1 MTKFTDDQIAI
12 LKLNEGE
19 HLVLAPPGSGKTEL
33 LSKRLN
39 IAVKDGISPDK
50 IICITFTN
58 RASKNMLERIGENQ
72 IEMPFVGTLHNF
84 GLQFLHKN
92 KKIPANCT
100 LLDEEDSKQLIQDA
114 IAELKE
120 DDIELRTANIDA
132 IKLGKFMRNS
142 LFEKLAI
149 PSLVSNINSSNS
161 NQLGLTSIN
170 PLSEYENKLFQSIT
184 EKYTQ
189 NKKHSCSID
198 FDDVLYLTLN
208 TLIFEKNLLM
218 TNYEW
223 MQIDEVQD
231 LSSLQWEIINRI
243 RGVNCHAVYF
253 GDNDQAIFSFMGASQ
268 SSLEKFTKACKKH
281 YLVENFRSPQKLIDL
296 FNTYAE
302 KNFQSTK
309 RVKIKLE
316 RFNNP
321 NSSGS
326 IKKILFSGNFDDEA
340 ESISRE
346 IIPEQIKIHHKIA
359 ILTRTNKEAEIVST
373 YLTNRKTEHFR
384 VSGFDLFHRR
394 TIKDALAFTRAL
406 RYPTDRL
413 AWSRL
418 VSIFGKIPS
427 LRASREL
434 VNQLH
439 NYGIYPQ
446 DYLEDIGI
454 QPFLDTFLE
463 NLEGQRCVVFDT
475 ETSGLNVESDDIIQI
490 AAIELIAGAP
500 TGKEFEIYIKTNKD
514 LSESSNIHKISNV
527 YLNAHGVSPEV
538 GLKKFKEFAGNSIL
552 IGHNISNF
560 DLKIL
565 NSNYARYLISPL
577 NNQIYDTVDLS
588 KRIYPNLNSYKLE
601 SLIKLLEVDGN
612 NSHNAIDDVR
622 ANTNLLINLH
632 EKIKVNKKNRWQV
645 YFDSQK
651 FMNEF
656 QMNLGPFWSNIQS
669 RMHKVYNLGELIKD
683 FFLFANEKVS
693 YKCDDQ
699 DTKHNSRLIRYL
711 QTEWLKNKS
720 FATLSDTILS
730 QSIIDLSTYSEAD
743 LISENDRII
752 VSTIHK
758 AKGLEFDSVVI
769 SGCVKDNFP
778 HFYSRNNRVAT
789 EEDARL
795 LYVALSRA
803 KKEILITMHDSVT
816 NRGGTYPRYPSPF
829 LSFLD

>member
-1 MTKFTDDQIAI
+1 MTKFTADQIKI
-12 LKLNEGE
+12 LELNEGE
-19 HLVLAPPGSGKTEL
+19 HIVLAPPGSGKTEL

-39 IAVKDGISPDK
+39 LAVKDGISPDK

-84 GLQFLHKN
+84 GIQFLHKN

-100 LLDEEDSKQLIQDA
+100 LLDEEDSKQFIQDA
-114 IAELKE
+114 ISELEE
-120 DDIELRTANIDA
+120 DDVEFRTTDIDT
-132 IKLGKFMRNS
+132 IKLGKFMRNN
-142 LFEKLAI
+142 LLEKLGI
-149 PSLVSNINSSNS
+149 PSLVSNINASTSS
-161 NQLGLTSIN
+161 QQGLISIN
-170 PLSEYENKLFQSIT
+170 PLSEIENNYFQSIT

-189 NKKHSCSID
+189 NKKNSCSID
-198 FDDVLYLTLN
+198 FDDVLYLTLH
-208 TLIFEKNLLM
+208 TLMFEKNLLM

-243 RGVNCHAVYF
+243 KGINCHAVYF

-268 SSLEKFTKACKKH
+268 SSLEKFTKNCKKH

-302 KNFQSTK
+302 KNFHSSK
-309 RVKIKLE
+309 HVKIKSE
-316 RFNNP
+316 KFSTST
-321 NSSGS
+321 SSGN

-394 TIKDALAFTRAL
+394 TIKDALALTRSL

-418 VSIFGKIPS
+418 ISIFGKIPS
-427 LRASREL
+427 LRASREF
-434 VNQLH
+434 VNKLY
-439 NYGIYPQ
+439 NNGIYPQ

-454 QPFLDTFLE
+454 QPYLDTFLR
-463 NLEGQRCVVFDT
+463 NLESQRCIVFDT

-490 AAIELIAGAP
+490 AAIELIAGVP
-500 TGKEFEIYIKTNKD
+500 TGNEFDIYLKTNRD
-514 LSESSNIHKISNV
+514 LSESSQIHKISNDF
-527 YLNAHGVSPEV
+527 LNTHGVSPEI

-552 IGHNISNF
+552 IGHNISKF

-565 NSNYARYLISPL
+565 NCNYARCLISPS
-577 NNQIYDTVDLS
+577 NNQIYDTVTLS

-601 SLIKLLEVDGN
+601 SLIKFLEIDGN
-612 NSHNAIDDVR
+612 NSHNAIDDVK
-622 ANTNLLINLH
+622 ANTNLLINLQ
-632 EKIKVNKKNRWQV
+632 EKIKANLKNRTQI
-645 YFDSQK
+645 YIDSQK
-651 FMNEF
+651 FMSEF
-656 QMNLGPFWSNIQS
+656 QMNLGPFWSDTQS
-669 RMHKVYNLGELIKD
+669 RMNKVYNIGELIKD
-683 FFLFANEKVS
+683 FFMFANEKVG
-693 YKCDDQ
+693 YRCDDQ
-699 DTKHNSRLIRYL
+699 EKKHNLKLITYL

-720 FATLSDTILS
+720 FATLSDAILS

-743 LISENDRII
+743 LISENDRIV

-769 SGCVKDNFP
+769 CGCVKDNFP
-778 HFYSRNNRVAT
+778 HFYSRNNRPAT

-795 LYVALSRA
+795 LYVALTRA
-803 KKEILITMHDSVT
+803 KNEILLTMHDSVT